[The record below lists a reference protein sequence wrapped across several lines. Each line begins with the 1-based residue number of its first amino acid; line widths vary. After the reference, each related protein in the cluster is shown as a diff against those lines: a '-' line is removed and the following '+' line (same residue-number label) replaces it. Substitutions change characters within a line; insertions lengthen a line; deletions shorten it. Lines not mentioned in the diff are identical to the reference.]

1 MRFSKD
7 SVLTLFI
14 LSSSIILVG
23 YFIYVFI
30 GWNVLISFSDW
41 VGLTPRYNFIGFK
54 QYIDLSSDPVFWSSL
69 TNNLLLVLLFVPGS
83 LILGLFLAVLLDVVG
98 TRGEGIFRTIF
109 LLPFSLSFVITA
121 TLWSWMYDP
130 SFGVLNTILNSFG
143 LSFLKSGWIT
153 DPKVA
158 LYSII
163 FALIWQFS
171 GYTALI
177 FSAGIKSIPETQI
190 MAAKVDGAS
199 EFEIYT
205 RIVLPQLKS
214 WILASFVVLMVF
226 ALKAFDF
233 IYVLTNGGP
242 GYSTYV
248 LGLMMFIYTFFATHF
263 SYGAAIATI
272 LFVTVMLIVIPYV
285 LKVRR
290 R

>member
-1 MRFSKD
+1 MRLSKD
-7 SVLTLFI
+7 NVLTLFI
-14 LSSSIILVG
+14 LSSSIVLVG

-41 VGLTPRYNFIGFK
+41 VGLTPRYNFVGFK
-54 QYIDLSSDPVFWSSL
+54 QYIDLSNDPVFWSSL

-83 LILGLFLAVLLDVVG
+83 LILGLFLAILLDVVG
-98 TRGEGIFRTIF
+98 TRGEGVFRTIF

-130 SFGVLNTILNSFG
+130 SLGVLNTILNSFG

-158 LYSII
+158 LYCVIL
-163 FALIWQFS
+163 ALIWQFS

-199 EFEIYT
+199 GFEIYT

-214 WILASFVVLMVF
+214 WVLASFVILMVF

-285 LKVRR
+285 LRVRHR
-290 R
+290 

>member
-1 MRFSKD
+1 MRLSKD
-7 SVLTLFI
+7 SVLTLLI
-14 LSSSIILVG
+14 LLSSVILVG

-30 GWNVLISFSDW
+30 GWNILISFSDW
-41 VGLTPRYNFIGFK
+41 VGLAPRYNFVGFK
-54 QYIDLSSDPVFWSSL
+54 QYVDLSNDPVFWSSL
-69 TNNLLLVLLFVPGS
+69 ANNLLLVLLFVPGS
-83 LILGLFLAVLLDVVG
+83 LILGLFLAILLDIIG

-130 SFGVLNTILNSFG
+130 SLGVLNTILGSLG

-158 LYSII
+158 LYCVIL
-163 FALIWQFS
+163 ALIWQFS

-199 EFEIYT
+199 DFEIYA
-205 RIVLPQLKS
+205 RVILPQLKS
-214 WILASFVVLMVF
+214 WVLASFVILMVF

-272 LFVTVMLIVIPYV
+272 LFTIVMLIVIPYV
-285 LKVRR
+285 LKVRHK
-290 R
+290 